1 MITYGLCCL
10 SLLRDTGC
18 RRGLLCDRVIAYTP
32 FHQRPRSP
40 GQCLAGRHPQGA
52 TTVPTAPLA
61 RSSPVSPKDAVLRE
75 AHGPNRQ
82 GESRVPRRRS
92 QPLSR
97 MALPLCWP
105 RLAPLAHAL
114 ELRTRRC
121 GAHVCALLRAARCP
135 ARWDTVLRPPPPPAR
150 PDSASW
156 RHLHEHRR
164 DGVTGLEENPGTKMR
179 RHSHPQRHRGGR
191 GRKAKTSITS
201 CQRVPGSARGASQT
215 PSTSTSLCARAQRGP
230 GGACAGPESA
240 SRGSGRWVTREP
252 CVRAQSAMRS
262 SRCRS
267 PGVGGSE
274 GRQWTQTGFT

>member
-40 GQCLAGRHPQGA
+40 GRCLAGRHPQGA

-135 ARWDTVLRPPPPPAR
+135 ARWDTVLRPPPPRQPGPTAPPGGTCMNTAATVSLAWKRIQGQKCDVTHTLNGTEADVEGKQRRQSLRASVSPEVRGAR
-150 PDSASW
+150 
-156 RHLHEHRR
+156 HRR
-164 DGVTGLEENPGTKMR
+164 LPLRLPFVR
-179 RHSHPQRHRGGR
+179 AHRGDLG
-191 GRKAKTSITS
+191 
-201 CQRVPGSARGASQT
+201 VPVRTRRARRGA
-215 PSTSTSLCARAQRGP
+215 PV
-230 GGACAGPESA
+230 AG
-240 SRGSGRWVTREP
+240 
-252 CVRAQSAMRS
+252 
-262 SRCRS
+262 
-267 PGVGGSE
+267 
-274 GRQWTQTGFT
+274 

>member
-1 MITYGLCCL
+1 MAP
-10 SLLRDTGC
+10 TG
-18 RRGLLCDRVIAYTP
+18 RGRVGSHVVGHSHSRGWP
-32 FHQRPRSP
+32 CHS
-40 GQCLAGRHPQGA
+40 AGRGWPLLHMRSNSGPA
-52 TTVPTAPLA
+52 AAEPT
-61 RSSPVSPKDAVLRE
+61 
-75 AHGPNRQ
+75 
-82 GESRVPRRRS
+82 
-92 QPLSR
+92 
-97 MALPLCWP
+97 C
-105 RLAPLAHAL
+105 
-114 ELRTRRC
+114 
-121 GAHVCALLRAARCP
+121 ARCCEQH
-135 ARWDTVLRPPPPPAR
+135 AALRGGTPCCAPPPPPAR

-230 GGACAGPESA
+230 GGACADPESA